1 MAQLMEVKMKLFK
14 VLIAVSILMVAGTA
28 VAGEGG
34 PIASG
39 YWQGSGQAMYPDGTT
54 AEITLV
60 QTFLTQEG
68 NFIYGEAEFTV
79 IVGEN
84 DPATQPGQMSG
95 YISGN
100 AITGVL
106 GGCFAEAPSCIGVG
120 IFEGKLS
127 GNKLTGTVVD
137 LSDGS
142 TSVITLHRIAD

>member
-1 MAQLMEVKMKLFK
+1 MKLLQA
-14 VLIAVSILMVAGTA
+14 LIAAGLLMAAGDA

-39 YWQGSGQAMYPDGTT
+39 YWEGAGQAMYPDGTG

-60 QTFLTQEG
+60 QAFLTQDG
-68 NFIYGEAEFTV
+68 SFIYGGAEFTV

-84 DPATQPGQMSG
+84 DPAMQEGQLSG
-95 YISGN
+95 HISGN
-100 AITGVL
+100 AIKGVM
-106 GGCFAEAPSCIGVG
+106 GGCFAEAPNCIGAG
-120 IFEGKLS
+120 IFDGKLS

-142 TSVITLHRIAD
+142 TSVITLHRMAD